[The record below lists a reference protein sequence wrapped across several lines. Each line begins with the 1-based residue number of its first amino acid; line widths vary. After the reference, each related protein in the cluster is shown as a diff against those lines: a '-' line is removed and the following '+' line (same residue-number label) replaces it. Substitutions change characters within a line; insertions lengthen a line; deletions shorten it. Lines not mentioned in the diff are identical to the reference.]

1 VATTVASAFDIFLG
15 RLTPTPGETAAAKAH
30 RESIR
35 QCLESRF
42 EITNFFRTGS
52 FGHGTSVRGFSD
64 VDCFAVVPTVK
75 LTRNSDTTLGY
86 FRDALD
92 ARFPRTGVKVRG
104 PAVIVPFGKDG
115 AESTEVI
122 PADYVGKSSKGKNV
136 YDIPNRAGGWMR
148 SSPSGHNAW
157 VDDIDQKLSGRVK
170 PLIRIV
176 KAWKYQRAVPVHSFY
191 LELRVAAWAA
201 HEKAIVYSLD
211 VRGVLKHL
219 DGLGLASMVD
229 PIEVAGRVAASG
241 TDVQLADA
249 KSKLT
254 TALTRAEKAR
264 VAELTDHPKEA
275 FQWWDLVF
283 NGTFPAYG

>member
-1 VATTVASAFDIFLG
+1 
-15 RLTPTPGETAAAKAH
+15 
-30 RESIR
+30 
-35 QCLESRF
+35 
-42 EITNFFRTGS
+42 
-52 FGHGTSVRGFSD
+52 VRGFSD

-104 PAVIVPFGKDG
+104 PAVMVPFGKDG
-115 AESTEVI
+115 AETTEVI
-122 PADYVGKSSKGKNV
+122 PADYVGQTSKGKNV
-136 YDIPNRAGGWMR
+136 YDIPDRTGGWMR

-157 VDDIDQKLSGRVK
+157 VDEIDQKLNGRVK
-170 PLIRIV
+170 PLIRFV
-176 KAWKYQRAVPVHSFY
+176 KAWKYQRAVPVRSFY

-211 VRGVLKHL
+211 LRSVLKHL
-219 DGLGLASMVD
+219 DGLGLASMLD
-229 PIEVAGRVAASG
+229 PIEIAGRVAACGSN
-241 TDVQLADA
+241 VQLEDA
-249 KSKLT
+249 KSKLS

-264 VAELTDHPKEA
+264 AAELADRTKEA

-283 NGTFPAYG
+283 DGTFPAFG